1 MGLTVQY
8 QWNPENFTSL
18 LALPAVV
25 VTRHLKMAGAVQLK
39 VLLWL
44 ASEGK
49 GEFDAQACGAAIGQA
64 PADCTDALQ
73 YWLET
78 GVLRCAASAGSTGA
92 ADTAGSP
99 AAPPAP
105 PIPPVVLPQST
116 AKAVPRPAA
125 VKPQMRD
132 VVRRQK
138 DDKEFA
144 YLLETASARLG
155 RAITNGDME
164 TLLYLYDTAGLP
176 AEVVLMVIVYAVSL
190 GKSHMR
196 YVEKIALSWA
206 DNGIDTID
214 KAEQYLC
221 RLDRRD
227 QAWAG
232 VQKELGI
239 AHSPTTGQLDAVERW
254 VYDWHM
260 DNRLIRMAYEM
271 CYEKTGKFQAT
282 YMSRILEQWHLD
294 GIDTVEKAQA
304 LLQKRGKGKT
314 APAAES
320 SLDLD
325 EYEELVLN
333 YVPVYK
339 KE

>member
-1 MGLTVQY
+1 MGLPVHY
-8 QWNPENFTSL
+8 QWNPEHFTAL
-18 LALPAVV
+18 LALPSVV

-49 GEFDAQACGAAIGQA
+49 GEFDAQACGTAIGQA

-78 GVLRCAASAGSTGA
+78 GVLLTADGAAAQPAASVP
-92 ADTAGSP
+92 TAQP
-99 AAPPAP
+99 A
-105 PIPPVVLPQST
+105 IPVVLPQT
-116 AKAVPRPAA
+116 EIKAVPRPAA
-125 VKPQMRD
+125 VKPQMQD

-138 DDKEFA
+138 DDAEFA

-164 TLLYLYDTAGLP
+164 TLLYLYETAGLP
-176 AEVVLMVIVYAVSL
+176 AEVILMVIVYTVSM
-190 GKSHMR
+190 GKGHMR
-196 YVEKIALSWA
+196 YIEKTALSWA

-232 VQKELGI
+232 VQQALGLT
-239 AHSPTTGQLDAVERW
+239 HTPTTGQLDAVEHW

-260 DNRLIRMAYEM
+260 NNELIRMAYEM
-271 CYEKTGKFQAT
+271 CHEKTGKFQAT
-282 YMSRILEQWHLD
+282 YMSRILEHWHLD
-294 GIDTVEKAQA
+294 GIDTAEKARA
-304 LLQKRGKGKT
+304 ALQKSSKGKA